1 MKYYGTIVGDQ
12 GGDQGQRRAT
22 VLQVS
27 RAAGVAALA
36 LLALG
41 CVAVQLHGASMPA
54 ALAGK
59 DLNTYPDWLK
69 TLNGPASYSGI
80 GEETSDFGASD
91 HNSKY
96 GMRQLVPGAL
106 PGDAKIAQMQGED
119 FVDDVYTPDTSNA
132 NTGSPIDDVPM
143 KLKVFKKAVAAEEV
157 EYKELKAIVDK
168 NGAPNP
174 EAIVVRVAERG
185 PPGPKG
191 NRGLRGTKGD
201 TGPDGPE
208 GPPGPPG
215 DLGPRGKRGPIGPT
229 GKKGFKGVPGKRGF
243 EGRMGPRG
251 KQGPA
256 GGKGSNGNQGMP
268 GDAGPPGKQGPN
280 GPRGASGN
288 DGSKGRQGRAGNSRY
303 KWVLVSQ

>member
-1 MKYYGTIVGDQ
+1 MTVGYGSI
-12 GGDQGQRRAT
+12 GGGADQRRLPLT
-22 VLQVS
+22 VS
-27 RAAGVAALA
+27 RAAGVTVLA

-41 CVAVQLHGASMPA
+41 CVAVQLRTRSA
-54 ALAGK
+54 AVLEGK

-69 TLNGPASYSGI
+69 TLHGPASYTGI
-80 GEETSDFGASD
+80 GEETSDFGASQ

-96 GMRQLVPGAL
+96 GMRHLLPGAL

-119 FVDDVYTPDTSNA
+119 FVDDVYTPDTSGA

-143 KLKVFKKAVAAEEV
+143 KLKEFKKAVTAEEV
-157 EYKELKAIVDK
+157 EYNELKTIVDK
-168 NGAPNP
+168 NSQPNP
-174 EAIVVRVAERG
+174 EAVVVRVAERG
-185 PPGPKG
+185 PNGPKG
-191 NRGLRGTKGD
+191 NRGLRGAKGD

-215 DLGPRGKRGPIGPT
+215 DLGPRGLRGPIGPT
-229 GKKGFKGVPGKRGF
+229 GLKGFKGVPGKRGF

-251 KQGPA
+251 KQGPKGVVGS
-256 GGKGSNGNQGMP
+256 GGNKGMP

-280 GPRGASGN
+280 GQRGGEGN
-288 DGSKGRQGRAGNSRY
+288 AGSKGDRGRSGDSRY